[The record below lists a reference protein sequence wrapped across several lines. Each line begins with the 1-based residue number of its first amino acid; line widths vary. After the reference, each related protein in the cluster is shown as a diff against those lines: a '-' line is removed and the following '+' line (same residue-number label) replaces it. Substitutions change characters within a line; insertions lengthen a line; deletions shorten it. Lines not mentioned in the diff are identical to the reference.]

1 MVTAGVGSLFGP
13 AGTTIGGLAGTGVS
27 ALLPSEVSE
36 LEEWKKAHPQAAAP
50 APAKKQEQNARDKA
64 AVTAGDITLPEA
76 APEKPGAAP
85 AGMSAPAGVTA
96 ADIEKM
102 YSQFAGTK
110 EERAAKSQDIRNQLG
125 SLVGS
130 ETLAAQKQYDQLQA
144 DIAAQGTYGKE
155 REAKLKA
162 KEERIGKE
170 EGQAGGLALLEA
182 GLAMMAGRS
191 TNALSNIGEGAM
203 AGTAAYRKSQERLA
217 DARDKLDDAF
227 GRLEDVR
234 FNQKNMNAKEL
245 RDAKAGID
253 KAVNTG
259 LARLIDYGVKDLG
272 MEREDAKNMLG
283 SYTHLKQAETTAAPH
298 WAAAQA
304 QQKRYNPTDKERAD
318 YIKLQNSVMSNLQ
331 KDDNYRMADVATQA
345 QMKVAAMRQ
354 ALQLNPHLAPYSIGL
369 GFDKAPTGQVLE
381 LQ

>member
-1 MVTAGVGSLFGP
+1 MS
-13 AGTTIGGLAGTGVS
+13 
-27 ALLPSEVSE
+27 
-36 LEEWKKAHPQAAAP
+36 
-50 APAKKQEQNARDKA
+50 
-64 AVTAGDITLPEA
+64 
-76 APEKPGAAP
+76 AP
-85 AGMSAPAGVTA
+85 AGMSA
-96 ADIEKM
+96 ADVEKM

-110 EERAAKSQDIRNQLG
+110 EERAAKSQDIKNQLG

-130 ETLAAQKQYDQLQA
+130 ETLAAQNQYNQLQA
-144 DIAAQGTYGKE
+144 DIAAQGTYGKD

-162 KEERIGKE
+162 KEERLGKE

-182 GLAMMAGRS
+182 GLAMMAGTS
-191 TNALSNIGEGAM
+191 TNAFANIGQGAL

-259 LARLIDYGVKDLG
+259 LARLVDYGVKDLG
-272 MEREDAKNMLG
+272 MERDDAKNMLG
-283 SYTHLKQAETTAAPH
+283 SFTHLKQAEITAAPH
-298 WAAAQA
+298 WASAAA
-304 QQKRYNPTDKERAD
+304 QQKRYNQTDKERAD
-318 YIKLQNSVMSNLQ
+318 YIKLQNAVLANLN
-331 KDDNYRMADVATQA
+331 KDDAYRMAPDEATKA
-345 QMKVAAMRQ
+345 QMKIAAMRQ
-354 ALQLNPHLAPYSIGL
+354 ALELNPHLAPYAANL
-369 GFDKAPTGQVLE
+369 GFSSAPTGKVLE